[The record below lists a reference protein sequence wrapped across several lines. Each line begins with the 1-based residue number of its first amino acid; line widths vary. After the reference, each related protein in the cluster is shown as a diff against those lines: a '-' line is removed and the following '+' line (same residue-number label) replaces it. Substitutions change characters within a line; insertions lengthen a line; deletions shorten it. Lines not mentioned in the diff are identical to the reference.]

1 MNPLELYHHGVKGMR
16 WGIRR
21 YQNKDGSLTAAG
33 QKRYERD
40 IRENNAKK
48 KDNRIKDLEETGP
61 DPARW
66 VKEDL
71 KRSKDVVDT
80 NATLVKEL
88 KKIEEAT
95 TTKPTLKKMNLEKM
109 SDKELRDK
117 INREL
122 LEQQYNKLF
131 SEISPAQVSRGR
143 EILRNTLE
151 TAGSILA
158 VTGSALS
165 VALAIKELKG

>member
-1 MNPLELYHHGVKGMR
+1 MDHMELYHHGVKGQR

-33 QKRYERD
+33 QKRYDRD

-61 DPARW
+61 DPKRW

-88 KKIEEAT
+88 KKIEEST
-95 TTKPTLKKMNLEKM
+95 TSKPKAKRLNLENM

-131 SEISPAQVSRGR
+131 ADISPAQVSRGR

-151 TAGSILA
+151 TAGSVLEI
-158 VTGSALS
+158 TGSALS
-165 VALAIKELKG
+165 VALAIKELRG